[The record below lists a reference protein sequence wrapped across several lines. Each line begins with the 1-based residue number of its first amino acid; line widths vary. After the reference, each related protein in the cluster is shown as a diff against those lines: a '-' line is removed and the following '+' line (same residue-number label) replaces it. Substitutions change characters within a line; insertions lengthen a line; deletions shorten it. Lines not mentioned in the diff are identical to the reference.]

1 MLHQARQATGYSGVT
16 ERHVSRGASMR
27 WSSVVAGRRRTSP
40 CVWAAPWRR
49 QRPAPRRRGTGVL
62 LRDARISRQWHDVQV
77 SGVVLGVLV
86 LITLVLE
93 LHG

>member
-1 MLHQARQATGYSGVT
+1 
-16 ERHVSRGASMR
+16 
-27 WSSVVAGRRRTSP
+27 
-40 CVWAAPWRR
+40 
-49 QRPAPRRRGTGVL
+49 VL